1 MGISKNKKRNF
12 KARSIRLNKLKAT
25 EDNELNTS
33 NKKNLINRKLEEVE
47 MVSSSESE
55 YFPSQSIEDNSSF
68 KNVLDQLLD
77 FLIENFGSEWK
88 NLAKRNIS
96 ALLCLTL
103 KQFNISNV
111 QIELL
116 LKSCNLLTVKTSNFW
131 LEK

>member
-1 MGISKNKKRNF
+1 MNKP
-12 KARSIRLNKLKAT
+12 KAT

-68 KNVLDQLLD
+68 KNILDQRLD